1 MLTGLFMENGS
12 GGFMGGTYNG
22 IFREKLLEIE
32 ILYTDLV
39 FNGGGQLSILRLRA
53 APQRL

>member
-1 MLTGLFMENGS
+1 MLTGIVMENGS

-22 IFREKLLEIE
+22 ILREKLLEIE